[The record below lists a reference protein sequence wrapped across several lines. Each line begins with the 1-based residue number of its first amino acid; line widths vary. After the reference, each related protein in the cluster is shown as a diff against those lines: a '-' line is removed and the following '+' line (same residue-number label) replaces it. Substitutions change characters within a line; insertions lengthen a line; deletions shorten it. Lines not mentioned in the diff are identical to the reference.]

1 VDQERASVLT
11 RSVWTFVWFAI
22 ISVGTNAWWSWASW
36 SGFAVVGPL
45 ITLVG
50 LVGMVAVWTV
60 PLSHQRLFEHLSF
73 VTSLLAVALTNGSSI
88 ATSRFFYT
96 DSAAFNQLAT
106 QLLVKGHN
114 PYSATFKPA
123 MLQLNHAADF
133 WTYTLSGGHV
143 DKVSY
148 PAGSFVMQAPF
159 QLLGLHH
166 LGAEWLDLLAWLVA
180 AVILYVVSPWYAKW
194 LSPLLLLTSV
204 FTFTLVHGG
213 TDALFVP
220 FVMLAALRWDDFVTR
235 LGPRW
240 SRWLGPVALGVA
252 CSIKQTPWFAVAFFV
267 VGIAL
272 EANHR
277 RRRRT
282 RRRTTAACRSS
293 RRCCATRASWRR
305 PLPLSIS
312 PSSSGR
318 RASGCTVRSCR
329 SPSRSCPT
337 ARGSSRSPPTDW
349 CASFT
354 RCTFRSLAPS

>member
-60 PLSHQRLFEHLSF
+60 PLSHQRLFEHVSF

-159 QLLGLHH
+159 QLTSPPRGRVARPAGVAGGGRH
-166 LGAEWLDLLAWLVA
+166 LVRRLALVRQVA
-180 AVILYVVSPWYAKW
+180 LATAPAD
-194 LSPLLLLTSV
+194 
-204 FTFTLVHGG
+204 FGVHIH
-213 TDALFVP
+213 V
-220 FVMLAALRWDDFVTR
+220 
-235 LGPRW
+235 GPR
-240 SRWLGPVALGVA
+240 R
-252 CSIKQTPWFAVAFFV
+252 
-267 VGIAL
+267 
-272 EANHR
+272 H
-277 RRRRT
+277 
-282 RRRTTAACRSS
+282 
-293 RRCCATRASWRR
+293 
-305 PLPLSIS
+305 
-312 PSSSGR
+312 
-318 RASGCTVRSCR
+318 
-329 SPSRSCPT
+329 
-337 ARGSSRSPPTDW
+337 
-349 CASFT
+349 
-354 RCTFRSLAPS
+354 